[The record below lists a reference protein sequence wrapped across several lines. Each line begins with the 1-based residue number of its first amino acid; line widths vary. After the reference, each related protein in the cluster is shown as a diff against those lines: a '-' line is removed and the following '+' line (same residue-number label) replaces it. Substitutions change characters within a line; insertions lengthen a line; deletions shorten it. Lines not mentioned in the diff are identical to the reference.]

1 MKKLLLMATVMCM
14 SLFSMAQADSA
25 TAPKQKEHKEH
36 KKGMQVANAA
46 AWACP
51 KCFAITKE
59 GGQCAMDQTDKVQ
72 LGTYYCNHC
81 MKATGAKPGKCATCT
96 APAVQ
101 MTRKLCAKQQQH
113 TQKKAA

>member
-1 MKKLLLMATVMCM
+1 MKKLLLMASVMCM

-25 TAPKQKEHKEH
+25 KAPKQKEHK
-36 KKGMQVANAA
+36 KAMQVANPA

-72 LGTYYCNHC
+72 LGTYYCEHC
-81 MKATGAKPGKCATCT
+81 MKATGTKPGKCATCSAT
-96 APAVQ
+96 ATQ
-101 MTRKLCAKQQQH
+101 MTRKLCAKKQQH
-113 TQKKAA
+113 TEKKAA